1 MPTNTYTALA
11 TLTLTGSDAS
21 ITFSSIP
28 ATYRDLVLV
37 IGSAKSASGNPA
49 VVARFN
55 SDSGTNYPYVRMT
68 GNGSGS
74 GASASIT
81 TDTFLNL
88 AAAFGINT
96 TENATILVQIMD
108 YSATD
113 KHRPVLV
120 RSNLAGAGVEAIAGR
135 WANSANAINQIEIFN
150 TSSISFATGTT
161 FNLFGIAS

>member
-1 MPTNTYTALA
+1 MPTATYTPLA
-11 TLTLTGSDAS
+11 NITLGSSAS
-21 ITFSSIP
+21 SVTFSSIP

-68 GNGSGS
+68 GNGSS
-74 GASASIT
+74 AASASIT
-81 TDTFLNL
+81 NDTSL
-88 AAAFGINT
+88 ALAVAFGINT
-96 TENATILVQIMD
+96 SENATILLQIMD
-108 YSATD
+108 YSATE

-135 WANSANAINQIEIFN
+135 WANAANAINQIELFN

-161 FNLFGIAS
+161 FSLYGIAS

>member
-11 TLTLTGSDAS
+11 TLTLTGTDAS
-21 ITFSSIP
+21 IVFDSIP
-28 ATYRDLVLV
+28 ATARDLILV
-37 IGSAKSASGNPA
+37 IGSVKSASGNPA

-55 SDSGTNYPYVRMT
+55 NDSGTNYPYVRMT
-68 GNGSGS
+68 GSGSGS
-74 GASASIT
+74 GGSF
-81 TDTFLNL
+81 TDTQTYLNL

-96 TENATILVQIMD
+96 TENATIILQVMD

-135 WANSANAINQIEIFN
+135 WANSANAISKIEVFN
-150 TSSISFATGTT
+150 TSSISFASGST
-161 FNLFGIAS
+161 FSLYGVIA

>member
-11 TLTLTGSDAS
+11 TLTVAVTDTQIDFA
-21 ITFSSIP
+21 SIP

-37 IGSAKSASGNPA
+37 IGSAKSVLSNPA

-68 GNGSGS
+68 GNGSTA
-74 GASASIT
+74 GAAAISS
-81 TDTFLNL
+81 DTFLNL

-96 TENATILVQIMD
+96 SDNATILIQIMD

-113 KHRPVLV
+113 KQKTVLS
-120 RSNLAGAGVEAIAGR
+120 RSNLTSAGVEGIAGR
-135 WANSANAINQIEIFN
+135 WASTAAITSISVFL
-150 TSSISFATGTT
+150 TSSNSFAAGTT
-161 FNLFGIAS
+161 FSLYGIAS

>member
-11 TLTLTGSDAS
+11 TVTLGGSDAS
-21 ITFSSIP
+21 IVFGSIP

-68 GNGSGS
+68 GNGSS
-74 GASASIT
+74 AASASIT

-96 TENATILVQIMD
+96 TENATIILQVMD

-135 WANSANAINQIEIFN
+135 WANAANAITQIELFN

-161 FNLFGIAS
+161 FSLYGIAS

>member
-1 MPTNTYTALA
+1 MGSPTYIPLA
-11 TLTLTGSDAS
+11 NITLSSSDAS
-21 ITFSSIP
+21 IVFSSIP

-37 IGSAKSASGNPA
+37 IGSAKSVSGNPA

-68 GNGSGS
+68 GNGSS
-74 GASASIT
+74 AASASTT
-81 TDTFLNL
+81 TDTFLDL
-88 AAAFGINT
+88 AALFGINT
-96 TENATILVQIMD
+96 SENATIILQVMD

-120 RSNLAGAGVEAIAGR
+120 RSNLAGAGVEAIAAR
-135 WANSANAINQIEIFN
+135 WANAANAITQIEVFN

-161 FNLFGIAS
+161 FSLFGIAG